1 MSGPDF
7 DDLVGEEVTGAE
19 RERLFAAHRA
29 LLAAGAPPELSP
41 RLEHPPKPPSARV
54 VRLPQRRRFAALVAA
69 AAVAAVVFAAGF
81 TGGWVGRGGFAS
93 VVGPVRME
101 GTAAAPGALA
111 SIRIGKPDRSGNW
124 PSQMSVRG
132 LPPLPQGGYYLLYL
146 TRKATGRRVVVC
158 TAFAVRRGTT
168 TVTFN
173 FPGNLKGAG
182 WIVVRELP
190 GHAEDGRVLMTTA

>member
-101 GTAAAPGALA
+101 GTAATVTAAVLRGA
-111 SIRIGKPDRSGNW
+111 DV
-124 PSQMSVRG
+124 VRVHDVREM
-132 LPPLPQGGYYLLYL
+132 
-146 TRKATGRRVVVC
+146 TRVVRI
-158 TAFAVRRGTT
+158 ADRMR
-168 TVTFN
+168 
-173 FPGNLKGAG
+173 
-182 WIVVRELP
+182 
-190 GHAEDGRVLMTTA
+190 